1 MAVIHHTTLTPGKL
15 DLIAPW
21 LPTQPWFPG
30 DGVPELAKAGGFR
43 LDDPV
48 GEVGIEFLVATDGPA
63 AYHVPMTYRGAP
75 LADADDALLGT
86 TEHGVL
92 GRRWVYDA
100 AHDPV
105 FVATL
110 LALLRGETTAQQQSI
125 TDTPDDTVVTRC
137 AGFDQ
142 VTGRPT
148 VAANGAAGTDVR
160 VGPELVLRV
169 RRVLGTAAVPDCVG
183 SVTASWQAAD
193 GERPTDAVATL
204 LAG

>member
-1 MAVIHHTTLTPGKL
+1 MAFIHHTTLDPGKL

-21 LPTQPWFPG
+21 LPAQPWFLG
-30 DGVPELAKAGGFR
+30 AGVPELAKAGGFR
-43 LDDPV
+43 LDDPA
-48 GEVGIEFLVATDGPA
+48 GEVGIEFLVATDGPT
-63 AYHVPMTYRGAP
+63 AYHVPMTYRAAP

-105 FVATL
+105 FVAAL

-125 TDTPDDTVVTRC
+125 SDTPDDTVITRC
-137 AGFDQ
+137 AEFDQ
-142 VTGRPT
+142 ATGRPT
-148 VAANGAAGTDVR
+148 VTASGAAGTDIR
-160 VGPELVLRV
+160 VGPALVLRV
-169 RRVLGTAAVPDCVG
+169 RRVLGTPVPDCVG
-183 SVTASWQAAD
+183 SVTASWQATD
-193 GERPTDAVATL
+193 GERQADAVVTL